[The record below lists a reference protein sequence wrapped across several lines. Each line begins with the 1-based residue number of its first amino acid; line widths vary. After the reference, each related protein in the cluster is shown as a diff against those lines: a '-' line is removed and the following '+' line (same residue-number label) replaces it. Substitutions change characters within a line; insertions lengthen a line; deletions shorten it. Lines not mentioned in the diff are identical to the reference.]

1 MEEEYNELFIPPAV
15 MPDTLEQP
23 SPLRIVPSM
32 ASDNAGESLGVYSS
46 DTFLYTNTN
55 KR

>member
-1 MEEEYNELFIPPAV
+1 MEERYNELFSPPDT

-32 ASDNAGESLGVYSS
+32 ADNEAGESLGIYSS
-46 DTFLYTNTN
+46 GTLLYPN
-55 KR
+55 R